1 MSTNTTT
8 EKEREDQ
15 RGKSFESLFPK
26 AEHFEL
32 QINSCSLKLLISYL
46 QFNISYIAEESKHR
60 FIFQAEASN
69 ILELQRL
76 KHEDLLCFLS
86 VNWII
91 ASLCARGKLRNGHSE
106 HTWLNLLVLFTHRNR
121 SIIFLWGF
129 SITASRSFMKWS
141 QNIIYRIH
149 VESRVQFLS
158 AVIFRQQTLVKVWK
172 RFFFLVR

>member
-69 ILELQRL
+69 ILGLQRL

-91 ASLCARGKLRNGHSE
+91 ASFCARGKLRNGHSE

-121 SIIFLWGF
+121 SIIFFVRLFDNSVTVVHEMVTKYNLQDSCRIPG
-129 SITASRSFMKWS
+129 SIP
-141 QNIIYRIH
+141 
-149 VESRVQFLS
+149 
-158 AVIFRQQTLVKVWK
+158 
-172 RFFFLVR
+172 VRGYF